1 MAANVA
7 QHSSSLAGA
16 SLPGAAAC
24 HLSSLKDTDKQMQR
38 EGNNDAEGASAVGGG
53 VGFAVPPRNYR
64 GLSAAIMA
72 RSVCGA
78 LARWLGS
85 GGISPRGRQ
94 PPPLS
99 FYLPGGW
106 LGGG

>member
-38 EGNNDAEGASAVGGG
+38 EGNNDAEGASAVGDG

-64 GLSAAIMA
+64 G
-72 RSVCGA
+72 
-78 LARWLGS
+78 
-85 GGISPRGRQ
+85 RQ
-94 PPPLS
+94 RP
-99 FYLPGGW
+99 
-106 LGGG
+106 